1 MVDLLGTRL
10 NRYEIRERV
19 GKGGMAAVYKAWDT
33 NLERWVA
40 VKVLHTYL
48 SDDKDFKQRFEREAK
63 LIASLNHPNIVQ
75 VYDFDTIARD
85 GETVY
90 YMVMTYV
97 EGQTLRQLMESR
109 RERGERLSLAE
120 VGTVMRGVCSG
131 LAYAHK
137 RGMVHRDVTPG
148 NILFNA
154 EGQPV
159 LADFGIARLVEGAR
173 ITRSGTTSGTP
184 IYMSPEQS
192 TGSESDHRADIYSLG
207 VILFELLSGKAPYD
221 GDSTVAILMKHVN
234 DPIPTVTDLV
244 ANLPADADAVIA
256 RALAKDA
263 DDRYQSVEAFLADV
277 ETRILGKEVSLL
289 SVSTVI
295 VEAAKPRSGNTTR
308 MPLQTEL
315 LPNLPDKPKRFW
327 SPPLIAL
334 LFALTALILIL
345 LPSRL
350 LPLVLPPEP
359 TFPLVVPPITTK
371 PFAPSMTRG
380 PIEFVETFEGERD
393 YAWDITT
400 NNPDIYRNVERRVET
415 IIEGGQSTRTEK
427 GIYRI
432 RHTLRATA
440 LTSLFDPEG
449 HSFST
454 QYIYE
459 ADLTL
464 STEGQ
469 RESAAGIVFRYR
481 NDDQYYVF
489 AVNGAGQ
496 VSLWVRA
503 DGEWTELRGMDEK
516 WTTVEAAKPA
526 GEMNRLRLVDNR
538 RTLQGY
544 INDVLVIEVV
554 VEPKWESGAI
564 GIYLATT
571 QSRVPNPLAEVIVE
585 RFSAQELRRPTP
597 TPTPTATAFNS

>member
-10 NRYEIRERV
+10 NRYEIRERI

-75 VYDFDTIARD
+75 VYDFDTIERD

-207 VILFELLSGKAPYD
+207 VILFELLSGKAPYE

-234 DPIPTVTDLV
+234 DPIPTVTSIV
-244 ANLPADADAVIA
+244 SSLPAEADAVIA

-263 DDRYQSVEAFLADV
+263 ADRYQSAEAFLQDV

-289 SVSTVI
+289 SASTVI
-295 VEAAKPRSGNTTR
+295 VDAAKLPSGNTTR

-315 LPNLPDKPKRFW
+315 LPNLPAKPTRLG
-327 SPPLIAL
+327 SPLLIAL
-334 LFALTALILIL
+334 LFALTVLILVL

-350 LPLVLPPEP
+350 FPTLPPEP

-371 PFAPSMTRG
+371 QFAPSMTRG
-380 PIEFVETFEGERD
+380 PIEFVDTFDGERN

-400 NNPDIYRNVERRVET
+400 NNPDIYRNIERRVET
-415 IIEGGQSTRTEK
+415 FIENGQSTRIEK

-449 HSFST
+449 YSFST
-454 QYIYE
+454 QYVYE

-464 STEGQ
+464 SAEGQ

-489 AVNGAGQ
+489 AFNGAGQ

-503 DGEWTELRGMDEK
+503 NGEWTELRGMDEK

-526 GEMNRLRLVDNR
+526 GELNRLRLVDNR

-544 INDVLVIEVV
+544 INDVLVIEVST
-554 VEPKWESGAI
+554 EPKWESGAV

-571 QSRVPNPLAEVIVE
+571 QSRVPNPLAEVVVE
-585 RFSAQELRRPTP
+585 RFSAKELRRPTA
-597 TPTPTATAFNS
+597 TPTPTTTAFNS